1 MRTSVRAVVGARV
14 FVCLAALFA
23 ASCGDARSTRH
34 AASVSAFE
42 RGDVRAAIDQLSEL
56 RAAALALEEIGP
68 DDARVL
74 HDAALMA
81 LVAQEWRAAEESAG
95 RIMNGAAGRWTAHA
109 ALMVGVSRHERA
121 RLSALQ
127 ALGPEVEPFAF
138 EAALAQVRSAQAAY
152 VQVLVLDGEVESV
165 GAEVLL
171 AAARNLERCERL
183 ATEIERLRAE
193 AEAARARREAD
204 GDPNVQIVPEDGG
217 AAEAGEVDDES
228 TSDAPW
234 TDLSPEE
241 LAALEALLG
250 DKEREKL
257 DLRRARR
264 ERRSSAVERD
274 W

>member
-1 MRTSVRAVVGARV
+1 MRNFVRARA
-14 FVCLAALFA
+14 FVCAAALVA
-23 ASCGDARSTRH
+23 AGCRDAKSARH
-34 AASVSAFE
+34 AVSVAAFE
-42 RGDVRAAIDQLSEL
+42 RGDVRAAIDRLSEL
-56 RAAALALEEIGP
+56 RTAALALEELGP

-81 LVAQEWRAAEESAG
+81 LVAQEWRAAEEAAG
-95 RIMNGAAGRWTAHA
+95 RLANSAAGRWTAHA

-152 VQVLVLDGEVESV
+152 VQVLVLDGEVEAAD
-165 GAEVLL
+165 AEVLL

-183 ATEIERLRAE
+183 AREIERLRAE
-193 AEAARARREAD
+193 AQAARARREAD
-204 GDPNVQIVPEDGG
+204 GDPNVEIVPEDGG
-217 AAEAGEVDDES
+217 AAEAGEVDDEARG
-228 TSDAPW
+228 DAPW
-234 TDLSPEE
+234 TDLGPDE

-250 DKEREKL
+250 DKEREKIE
-257 DLRRARR
+257 LRRARR